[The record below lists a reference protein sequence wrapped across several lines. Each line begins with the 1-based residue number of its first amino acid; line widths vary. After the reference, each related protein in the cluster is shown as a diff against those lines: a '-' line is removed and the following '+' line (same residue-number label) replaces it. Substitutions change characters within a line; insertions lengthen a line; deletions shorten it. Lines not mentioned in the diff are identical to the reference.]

1 MTHKMNSLRSPGS
14 FFTVLLLAA
23 SCSNPPTDW
32 SQETEITKW
41 PDGKNGAISIT
52 YDDGIINQLT
62 IAKPIMDSL
71 SLPGTFFI
79 ITGKVEGSAKG
90 KFIGRD
96 PNAIIAETAT
106 IKTDSTNFFERA
118 SLIAFTGTT
127 EAEEYHA
134 NVGSRYESGRIAEAY
149 QLLDEGYEKIR
160 NNRMRNTND
169 VVFHNNP
176 VDTTTWEQYKSYE
189 KQGHEI
195 SSHTV
200 THPRLAVLDEV
211 NMHYELE
218 QSKADLAKFM
228 GEEATFSAEGPYGTE
243 DERVME
249 YAYKIYPAL
258 RNRMPED
265 WLDEI
270 NRGSKVQPGET
281 KKEYVQW
288 QRGALSNTGIDQ
300 MKAWTDTVNAHDN
313 IWLVLVIHGVEDYG
327 WEPLKTEELKEYF
340 GYMKAKEDEL
350 WIATFGDVTKY
361 LRERKAT
368 QITAELKG
376 DEINFMLKSELDA
389 EVYDIPLTFKTYLPD
404 GWNGAILKQTEE
416 NTNLEVLSDEHGK
429 YVQYTVSPPESN
441 FQLVQTD

>member
-1 MTHKMNSLRSPGS
+1 MKSLKIIGS
-14 FFTVLLLAA
+14 FLAVILLPF
-23 SCSNPPTDW
+23 SCTNPTTDW
-32 SQETEITKW
+32 SAQTEITKW

-79 ITGKVEGSAKG
+79 ITGKVEGSGKG

-96 PNAIIAETAT
+96 PDTIIAETST

-134 NVGSRYESGRIAEAY
+134 NVGSLYEAGKVAEAY

-160 NNRMRNTND
+160 NGRMRNTNE

-176 VDTTTWEQYKSYE
+176 VDTTTWEQYKSYAE
-189 KQGHEI
+189 QGHEI

-200 THPRLAVLDEV
+200 THPRLAVLDEA
-211 NMHYELE
+211 NMRYELE
-218 QSKADLAKFM
+218 QSKADLAEFM
-228 GEEATFSAEGPYGTE
+228 GEESTFSAEGPYGTE
-243 DERVME
+243 NERVME
-249 YAYKIYPAL
+249 YAYDIYPAL

-265 WLDEI
+265 WLEEI
-270 NRGSKVQPGET
+270 NRGSKKQPGQT
-281 KKEYVQW
+281 SKEYVQW
-288 QRGALSNTGIDQ
+288 QRGALSTTGIDQ
-300 MKAWTDTVNAHDN
+300 MKAWTDTTNTHDN

-327 WEPLKTEELKEYF
+327 WEPLKTEELKQYF
-340 GYMKAKEDEL
+340 GHIKENEDSL

-361 LRERKAT
+361 LRERKAAT
-368 QITAELKG
+368 ITAELESN
-376 DEINFMLKSELDA
+376 EIRITMTSELDPNI
-389 EVYDIPLTFKTYLPD
+389 YDLPLTLKTYLPD
-404 GWNGAILKQTEE
+404 GWESVNLKQSIGDSP
-416 NTNLEVLSDEHGK
+416 LEVLSDTKGD
-429 YVQYTVSPPESN
+429 YVQYSISPSESSVK
-441 FQLVQTD
+441 LIKME

>member
-1 MTHKMNSLRSPGS
+1 MNSLPSLGS
-14 FFTVLLLAA
+14 LFAVLLLAA
-23 SCSNPPTDW
+23 SCANAPTDW

-52 YDDGIINQLT
+52 YDDGIINQFT

-71 SLPGTFFI
+71 GLPATFFI
-79 ITGKVEGSAKG
+79 ITGKVEGSGKG

-96 PNAIIAETAT
+96 SKTIIAETAT

-134 NVGSRYESGRIAEAY
+134 NVGSLFEAGKVAEAY
-149 QLLDEGYEKIR
+149 QLLDEGYQKVR
-160 NNRMRNTND
+160 NASMKNTND

-189 KQGHEI
+189 NQGHEI

-200 THPRLAVLDEV
+200 THPKLAVLDEA
-211 NMHYELE
+211 NMRYELE
-218 QSKADLAKFM
+218 QSKVDLAKFM
-228 GEEATFSAEGPYGTE
+228 GDKATFSAEGPYGTE
-243 DERVME
+243 NERVME

-265 WLDEI
+265 WLEEI
-270 NRGSKVQPGET
+270 NRGSKTQPGNT
-281 KKEYVQW
+281 SKEYVQW
-288 QRGALSNTGIDQ
+288 QRGALSSTGIDQ

-327 WEPLKTEELKEYF
+327 WEPLKREELKQYF
-340 GYMKAKEDEL
+340 GDVKENEDAV
-350 WIATFGDVTKY
+350 WVATFGDVTKY

-368 QITAELKG
+368 KINAELEG
-376 DEINFMLKSELDA
+376 NEIRISLNSDLDA
-389 EVYDIPLTFKTYLPD
+389 SVYDIPLTLKTYLPD
-404 GWNGAILKQTEE
+404 GWKGANLIQKEGNRL
-416 NTNLEVLSDEHGK
+416 LEVMADAGGN
-429 YVQYTVSPPESN
+429 YVQYSVSPSESSYK
-441 FQLVQTD
+441 LVKEY

>member
-1 MTHKMNSLRSPGS
+1 MNTLSSLGI
-14 FFTVLLLAA
+14 FFAVLLLTI
-23 SCSNPPTDW
+23 SCTNQTKDW
-32 SQETEITKW
+32 SAQTEITKW
-41 PDGKNGAISIT
+41 PESKNGAISIT
-52 YDDGIINQLT
+52 YDDGIINQFT

-71 SLPGTFFI
+71 NLPATFFI
-79 ITGKVEGSAKG
+79 ITGKVEGSGKG

-96 PNAIIAETAT
+96 PKTIISETST

-134 NVGSRYESGRIAEAY
+134 NVGSLYEAGRIAEAY
-149 QLLDEGYEKIR
+149 ELLDEGYEKIR
-160 NNRMRNTND
+160 NSRMRNTDD

-176 VDTTTWEQYKSYE
+176 VDTTSWEQYKSYAE
-189 KQGHEI
+189 QGHEI

-200 THPRLAVLDEV
+200 THPKLAVLDEV
-211 NMHYELE
+211 NMRYELE

-228 GEEATFSAEGPYGTE
+228 GEESTFSAEGPYGTE
-243 DERVME
+243 NERVME

-265 WLDEI
+265 WLEEI
-270 NRGSKVQPGET
+270 NRGSKSQPGNT

-288 QRGALSNTGIDQ
+288 QRGALSNSGIDQ
-300 MKAWTDTVNAHDN
+300 MKSWTDTVKAHDN

-327 WEPLKTEELKEYF
+327 WEPLTTGELKEYF
-340 GYMKAKEDEL
+340 GYIKENKDSL

-368 QITAELKG
+368 KISA
-376 DEINFMLKSELDA
+376 ELDA
-389 EVYDIPLTFKTYLPD
+389 NEIRITLTSDLNPNIYDIPLTLKTYLPE
-404 GWNGAILKQTEE
+404 GWKDVSLMQKEGNSP
-416 NTNLEVLSDEHGK
+416 LEVLSDSKGN
-429 YVQYTVSPPESN
+429 YVHYSISPAETSA
-441 FQLVQTD
+441 QLVRMD

>member
-1 MTHKMNSLRSPGS
+1 MRILNIVWRFPA
-14 FFTVLLLAA
+14 VLLLTA
-23 SCSNPPTDW
+23 SCANAPTDW

-71 SLPGTFFI
+71 SLPATFFI
-79 ITGKVEGSAKG
+79 ITGKVEGSGKG

-96 PNAIIAETAT
+96 PKAIIAETAT

-118 SLIAFTGTT
+118 SLIAFTGNT

-134 NVGSRYESGRIAEAY
+134 NVGSLFEAGKVAEAY
-149 QLLDEGYEKIR
+149 KLLDEGYEKIR
-160 NNRMRNTND
+160 NGRMRDTND

-200 THPRLAVLDEV
+200 THPKLAVLDEV
-211 NMHYELE
+211 NMRYELE

-228 GEEATFSAEGPYGTE
+228 GEDATFSAEGPYGTE
-243 DERVME
+243 NERVME
-249 YAYKIYPAL
+249 YAHKIYPAL

-265 WLDEI
+265 WLEEI
-270 NRGSKVQPGET
+270 NRGSKVQPGKT
-281 KKEYVQW
+281 QKEYVQW
-288 QRGALSNTGIDQ
+288 QRGALSTTGIDQ

-327 WEPLKTEELKEYF
+327 WEPLKREELKQYF
-340 GYMKAKEDEL
+340 GDVKENEDAV
-350 WIATFGDVTKY
+350 WVATFGDVTKY
-361 LRERKAT
+361 LRQRKAT
-368 QITAELKG
+368 TIS
-376 DEINFMLKSELDA
+376 SELDENEIRITLSSDLDA
-389 EVYDIPLTFKTYLPD
+389 SIYDIPVTLKTYLPE
-404 GWNGAILKQTEE
+404 GWKGVSLVQEGGNRK
-416 NTNLEVLSDEHGK
+416 LEVMSDSKGS
-429 YVQYTVSPPESN
+429 YVSYSIPSAEAKV
-441 FQLVQTD
+441 QLARVEGN

>member
-1 MTHKMNSLRSPGS
+1 MNSLLSLGS
-14 FFTVLLLAA
+14 SFAVLLLAA
-23 SCSNPPTDW
+23 SCTKPPTDW

-41 PDGKNGAISIT
+41 PDGKNGAISVT

-71 SLPGTFFI
+71 SLPATFFI
-79 ITGKVEGSAKG
+79 ITGKVEGSGKG

-96 PNAIIAETAT
+96 PKTIIAETAT
-106 IKTDSTNFFERA
+106 FKTDSTNFFERA

-134 NVGSRYESGRIAEAY
+134 NVGSLFEAGKIPEAY

-160 NNRMRNTND
+160 NGRMRNTND
-169 VVFHNNP
+169 LVFHNNS

-200 THPRLAVLDEV
+200 THPKLAVLDEV

-228 GEEATFSAEGPYGTE
+228 GDKSTFSAEGPYGTE
-243 DERVME
+243 NERVME
-249 YAYKIYPAL
+249 YAHKIYPAL

-265 WLDEI
+265 WLEEI
-270 NRGSKVQPGET
+270 NRGSKVQPGNT

-327 WEPLKTEELKEYF
+327 WEPLKREELTQYF
-340 GYMKAKEDEL
+340 GDVKENEDAV
-350 WIATFGDVTKY
+350 WVATFGDVTKY

-368 QITAELKG
+368 T
-376 DEINFMLKSELDA
+376 INSEL
-389 EVYDIPLTFKTYLPD
+389 EGNEIRITLNSELETKVYDIPLTLKTYLPE
-404 GWNGAILKQTEE
+404 GWKSVNLMQNEGNST
-416 NTNLEVLSDEHGK
+416 LEVMSDPRGS
-429 YVQYTVSPPESN
+429 YVQYSISPVAKD
-441 FQLVQTD
+441 FQLVRMD